1 MTFIRCTR
9 CNGRGG
15 VCAGCLRSGV
25 VRPMGAG
32 PSGKSKSCVRC
43 GGRKR
48 VPCLPEQG
56 HVDDTCECDVC
67 GARARYLPHPVTPLR
82 GIGLHACPACM
93 LAWENNQRVAL
104 DAFLTERQGL
114 RGPAEFVAEPSP
126 VVELSTDGYSTWLG
140 RSAMDS
146 RRLHAVFIARMTP
159 FGPVGFVEWRNP
171 AELSA
176 HEFVRWATF
185 GGDG

>member
-1 MTFIRCTR
+1 MSLR
-9 CNGRGG
+9 
-15 VCAGCLRSGV
+15 VCD
-25 VRPMGAG
+25 
-32 PSGKSKSCVRC
+32 RC
-43 GGRKR
+43 GGHGYLCASCARGGR
-48 VPCLPEQG
+48 VRGVGTTPGGKGRACLLCGSRSRIQCKEG
-56 HVDDTCECDVC
+56 HFDLFYECDIC
-67 GARARYLPHPVTPLR
+67 GAVGKSMPHARSELR
-82 GIGLHACPACM
+82 GFAHACSAC
-93 LAWENNQRVAL
+93 LAAWSRHRAVAF
-104 DAFLTERQGL
+104 DAMLTERQGL
-114 RGPAEFVAEPSP
+114 RGAAEFVAEPSP
-126 VVELSTDGYSTWLG
+126 VVELSTGGYSTWLG